1 MNVLRITKK
10 KFKQIVDL
18 KAHLVNADKAVLCM
32 CDSCNGVG
40 FAYDVGQIDDAG
52 YVKGSMNCPCG
63 GRNMKVDKV
72 ELIAE

>member
-1 MNVLRITKK
+1 
-10 KFKQIVDL
+10 
-18 KAHLVNADKAVLCM
+18 M

-52 YVKGSMNCPCG
+52 YVKGGMNCPCG